1 MANFRVTGTNKGLRL
16 DSGDKIRFVD
26 YPSISIYEF
35 SNDTT
40 LADASATAL
49 VTEYAI
55 KAYVDAQSGGSGWSI
70 GATPPASPSDGTG
83 WYNTGD
89 GILYIYDG
97 AKWLSAA
104 LHVRT
109 VAFDGNADGDYLT
122 EIGINDPE
130 HDHGVICGRD
140 ITIKAICLHAVDGN
154 ASKGASFEI
163 DYVWQEDFTI
173 TNYEYVNATL
183 NYDIDAGENF
193 QVYIWSAGTPLK
205 SPVADVG
212 FRFRYTAP

>member
-70 GATPPASPSDGTG
+70 GATPPSSPSEGIG

-89 GILYIYDG
+89 GILYAYTG

-104 LHVRT
+104 LHYRT
-109 VAFDGNADGDYLT
+109 IAYDGNADNNYLT
-122 EIGINDPE
+122 AAAVADPTNDQ
-130 HDHGVICGRD
+130 GVICCHD
-140 ITIKAICLHAVDGN
+140 ITITSICLHASSGN
-154 ASKGASFEI
+154 ASKGASLEI
-163 DYVWQEDFTI
+163 DYIWQEDFTI
-173 TNYEYVNATL
+173 TNYAYTDTTL
-183 NYDIDAGENF
+183 DYDIDIGENF
-193 QVYIWSAGTPLK
+193 QVYIWGAGTPIK
-205 SPVADVG
+205 SPVATIG
-212 FRFRYTAP
+212 FRLRYTAP